1 MIDKYISNTMKLSQ
15 DGKKYFKN
23 ERELLNDKE
32 QPIEKDD
39 FDHIIKDEIFSFI
52 NPFDNIVLLAGA
64 GASVV
69 PKQDGKPNPN
79 FGHTVAM
86 LGNEVKAKLVSP
98 TYYTI
103 DELSEIFQVKL
114 FWVVSTFFW

>member
-39 FDHIIKDEIFSFI
+39 FDFLGFI
-52 NPFDNIVLLAGA
+52 L
-64 GASVV
+64 
-69 PKQDGKPNPN
+69 
-79 FGHTVAM
+79 
-86 LGNEVKAKLVSP
+86 
-98 TYYTI
+98 
-103 DELSEIFQVKL
+103 
-114 FWVVSTFFW
+114 